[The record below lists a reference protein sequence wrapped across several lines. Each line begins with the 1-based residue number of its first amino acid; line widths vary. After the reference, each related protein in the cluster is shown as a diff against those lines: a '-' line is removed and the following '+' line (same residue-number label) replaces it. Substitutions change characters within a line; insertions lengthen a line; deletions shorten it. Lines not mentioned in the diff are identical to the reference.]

1 MPQSETSSRQAVSDP
16 LLQPFRLKHLTLKNR
31 IMSTS
36 HACGLAEGGM
46 PSERYQRYHE
56 TKAKGGIA
64 LTMFGGSSN
73 VSPESAWQLPQI
85 NLYDERVVERFQRFS
100 RRIHDHG
107 TALMCQVSHVGGRGE
122 PYAGAALAPIG
133 PSPVR
138 ETLHRAFAREMDERD
153 IARVVA
159 DFAEAAARCKEGGLD
174 GIETFAGAHLIGQ
187 FLSPATNRRS
197 DKFGGSV
204 ENRCRFGLTVHE
216 AIRKRVGEDFIV
228 GMRFLIDEAGPHH
241 ITFEDGLKIAA
252 IFEASGTIDFFNAIY
267 GRIDTELKLA
277 VDCMPGMASAEAP
290 FLARA
295 GAFKQAV
302 GLPVFHATRITSL
315 ETARYAIREGLL
327 DMVAM
332 TRAHIADPDLVA
344 KLKRGEEERVRP
356 CVGATHCMSPL
367 RPTCI
372 HNPSTGH
379 EAALPHA
386 IERAGKRRRVLVAG
400 GGPAGLEAAR
410 VCAERGHDVRLCE
423 ASERLGGQVL
433 LAAQASWRSDL
444 TGIVEWRA
452 RELERLGVEVS
463 LNSCVEPDSIGAE
476 QADVVIVATGG
487 VPDLD
492 WIEGA
497 AHCTSVWDVL
507 TGAVSAGED
516 SIVYDGTGRHA
527 ALTAAEAIRRAGGEV
542 AFFGLDGHLAM
553 EMSYAEQVVWRR
565 RTYEIGIEPRLDRRL
580 ERVAREGNRLRVT
593 FRNEL
598 TDEAE
603 EHETGRIV
611 VEHGTR
617 PADALF
623 HGLADRSSNRGAV
636 DQQALLAGAP
646 QPEAADDGFQ
656 LFRIGDAVSSR
667 NIYAAVLD
675 AFRLCRTL

>member
-1 MPQSETSSRQAVSDP
+1 MPQTASVPQNASSDP
-16 LLQPFRLKHLTLKNR
+16 LLQPFRLKHLTFKNR

-36 HACGLAEGGM
+36 HACGLVEGGM

-56 TKAKGGIA
+56 AKARGGLA

-85 NLYDERVVERFQRFS
+85 DLYDERVVQHFQRFA
-100 RRIHDHG
+100 RRIHAHG
-107 TALMCQVSHVGGRGE
+107 AALMCQVSHVGGRGE

-138 ETLHRAFAREMDERD
+138 ETLHRAFAREMDEGD
-153 IARVVA
+153 IARVVG

-187 FLSPATNRRS
+187 FLSPATNRRT
-197 DKFGGSV
+197 DRYGGSI
-204 ENRCRFGLTVHE
+204 ENRCRFGLMVHE
-216 AIRKRVGEDFIV
+216 AIRKRVGDDFIV
-228 GMRFLIDEAGPHH
+228 GIRFVIDEAGPHR
-241 ITFEDGLKIAA
+241 INFEDGLKIAA

-290 FLARA
+290 FLTRA

-315 ETARYAIREGLL
+315 ETARRAIRDGLL

-344 KLKRGEEERVRP
+344 KLARGEEERVRP

-379 EAALPHA
+379 EATLPHA
-386 IERAGKRRRVLVAG
+386 IEPAGRRRRVLVAG

-433 LAAQASWRSDL
+433 LAAQASWRGEL
-444 TGIVEWRA
+444 VGIVEWRS

-463 LNSCVEPDSIGAE
+463 LKAPVELDAE
-476 QADVVIVATGG
+476 AAPAADVVIVATGG

-492 WIEGA
+492 WIDGA
-497 AHCTSVWDVL
+497 EHCTSVWDIL
-507 TGAVSAGED
+507 TGAANVAED

-527 ALTAAEAIRRAGGEV
+527 ALTAAEAIERAGGEV

-553 EMSYAEQVVWRR
+553 EMSYAEQVIWRR
-565 RTYEIGIEPRLDRRL
+565 RTHELGIEPRLDRRL
-580 ERVAREGNRLRVT
+580 VRVSRDGNRLRVT
-593 FRNEL
+593 LRNEL
-598 TDEAE
+598 TDEVE

-623 HGLADRSSNRGAV
+623 HGLTDRSSNRGVV
-636 DQQALLAGAP
+636 DQRALLEGVP
-646 QPEAADDGFQ
+646 QPDSEGDGFQ

-667 NIYAAVLD
+667 NIYAAILD

>member
-16 LLQPFRLKHLTLKNR
+16 LLQPFRLKHLVLKNR

-85 NLYDERVVERFQRFS
+85 NLYDERVVEHFQRFS
-100 RRIHDHG
+100 RRIHAHG
-107 TALMCQVSHVGGRGE
+107 AALMCQVSHVGGRGE

-204 ENRCRFGLTVHE
+204 ENRCRFGLMVHE

-241 ITFEDGLKIAA
+241 ITFEDGLKMAA

-290 FLARA
+290 FLAQA

-332 TRAHIADPDLVA
+332 TRAHIADPDLGGQARAWGGRARAPLRGGHPLHEPAAPHLHSQSVHRPRGHVA
-344 KLKRGEEERVRP
+344 ACDRTGGEEAPRACRGRRAGRAGGRAGVRRAWP
-356 CVGATHCMSPL
+356 RRATLRSVGKA
-367 RPTCI
+367 RRA
-372 HNPSTGH
+372 G
-379 EAALPHA
+379 AAG
-386 IERAGKRRRVLVAG
+386 RAGKLAERAHGHRRMARPGAGAARG
-400 GGPAGLEAAR
+400 GG
-410 VCAERGHDVRLCE
+410 
-423 ASERLGGQVL
+423 
-433 LAAQASWRSDL
+433 
-444 TGIVEWRA
+444 
-452 RELERLGVEVS
+452 
-463 LNSCVEPDSIGAE
+463 
-476 QADVVIVATGG
+476 
-487 VPDLD
+487 
-492 WIEGA
+492 
-497 AHCTSVWDVL
+497 
-507 TGAVSAGED
+507 
-516 SIVYDGTGRHA
+516 
-527 ALTAAEAIRRAGGEV
+527 
-542 AFFGLDGHLAM
+542 
-553 EMSYAEQVVWRR
+553 
-565 RTYEIGIEPRLDRRL
+565 
-580 ERVAREGNRLRVT
+580 
-593 FRNEL
+593 
-598 TDEAE
+598 
-603 EHETGRIV
+603 
-611 VEHGTR
+611 
-617 PADALF
+617 
-623 HGLADRSSNRGAV
+623 
-636 DQQALLAGAP
+636 
-646 QPEAADDGFQ
+646 QP
-656 LFRIGDAVSSR
+656 
-667 NIYAAVLD
+667 
-675 AFRLCRTL
+675 

>member
-1 MPQSETSSRQAVSDP
+1 MAETAPVSQDTRNDP

-36 HACGLAEGGM
+36 HASGLVEDGM
-46 PSERYQRYHE
+46 PRERYQRYHE
-56 TKAKGGIA
+56 AKAKGGLA

-73 VSPESAWQLPQI
+73 VSPESAWGLPQI
-85 NLYDERVVERFQRFS
+85 NLYDDRVVEHFQRFS
-100 RRIHDHG
+100 QRIHAHG
-107 TALMCQVSHVGGRGE
+107 VALMCQVSHVGGRGE
-122 PYAGAALAPIG
+122 PYAGAVLPPIG

-138 ETLHRAFAREMDERD
+138 ETLHRAFAREMDEHD

-187 FLSPATNRRS
+187 FLSPATNRRN
-197 DKFGGSV
+197 DRFGGSL
-204 ENRCRFGLTVHE
+204 ENRCRFGLMVHE
-216 AIRKRVGEDFIV
+216 AIRKRVGDDFIV
-228 GMRFLIDEAGPHH
+228 GIRFVIDEAGPHH
-241 ITFEDGLKIAA
+241 LTFEDGLKIAA
-252 IFEASGTIDFFNAIY
+252 IFEASCTIDFFNAIY

-277 VDCMPGMASAEAP
+277 VDCMPGMASPEAP

-295 GAFKQAV
+295 GAFKRAV

-315 ETARYAIREGLL
+315 ETARRAIRDGML

-344 KLKRGEEERVRP
+344 KLARGEGNRVRP

-379 EAALPHA
+379 EEALPHG
-386 IERAGKRRRVLVAG
+386 IERATTKRRVLVVG

-410 VCAERGHDVRLCE
+410 VCAERGHDVLLCE
-423 ASERLGGQVL
+423 TSDKIGGQVL
-433 LAAQASWRSDL
+433 LAAKASWRSEL

-452 RELERLGVEVS
+452 RELERLEVS
-463 LNSCVEPDSIGAE
+463 VRLNSPVEPGSVEND
-476 QADVVIVATGG
+476 ADIVIVATGG
-487 VPDLD
+487 LPDLD

-497 AHCTSVWDVL
+497 EHCTSVWDVL
-507 TGAVSAGED
+507 TGVASVAED

-527 ALTAAEAIRRAGGEV
+527 ALTVAEAIRQAGGEV

-553 EMSYAEQVVWRR
+553 EMSYSEQVIWRR
-565 RTYEIGIEPRLDRRL
+565 RTYELGIQPKLDRRL
-580 ERVAREGNRLRVT
+580 ERVERDGNRLRVT

-617 PADALF
+617 PADTLF
-623 HGLADRSSNRGAV
+623 FGLVDRSSNRGVV
-636 DQQALLAGAP
+636 DQRALLAGTP
-646 QPEAADDGFQ
+646 QPECGSDGFA